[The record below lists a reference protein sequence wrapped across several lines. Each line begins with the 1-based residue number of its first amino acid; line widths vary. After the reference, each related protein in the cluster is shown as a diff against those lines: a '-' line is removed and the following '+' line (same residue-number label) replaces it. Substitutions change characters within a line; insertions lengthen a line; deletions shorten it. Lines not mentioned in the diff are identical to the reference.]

1 MLLKNPYPICEFDT
15 SREALIRP
23 EGFLEELSPLP
34 SRCVITFFRRELQ
47 QLVEERHLPVIGQLH
62 SEVLDI
68 PIYQYRRKDGEDI
81 CITMA
86 FLTAPGAA
94 CTIEELHA
102 MGCRGFVIC
111 GAAGALQGGSS
122 LGEIILPTAAVRDE
136 GTSYHYLPPS
146 REVACHPGAVEYL
159 AAGLARLGI
168 PYATGKTWTT
178 DAIYRETSHLVE
190 ARRQEGCLTVEM
202 EAAAFFAVSQYHRIP
217 LAQLLYAGDDVSG
230 ETWDSRGWNSQK
242 SIRANLLSTAIQ
254 LTEGFPIKQEGESTC
269 LTK

>member
-146 REVACHPGAVEYL
+146 REVACHPGAVEHL

-178 DAIYRETSHLVE
+178 DAIYRETPDLI
-190 ARRQEGCLTVEM
+190 RRR
-202 EAAAFFAVSQYHRIP
+202 AALRWRWRQPPSSP
-217 LAQLLYAGDDVSG
+217 SPN
-230 ETWDSRGWNSQK
+230 T
-242 SIRANLLSTAIQ
+242 TASPWRSCFT
-254 LTEGFPIKQEGESTC
+254 LGTT
-269 LTK
+269 

>member
-34 SRCVITFFRRELQ
+34 PRCVITFFRRELQ
-47 QLVEERHLPVIGQLH
+47 QLVEERQLPVIGQLH

-146 REVACHPGAVEYL
+146 REVACHPGAVEHL
-159 AAGLARLGI
+159 AIEPTPPAKPG
-168 PYATGKTWTT
+168 PPTPSTGKLPIWWRPDGRRAALRWRWRQPPSSPSPNTT
-178 DAIYRETSHLVE
+178 ASPWRSCFTL
-190 ARRQEGCLTVEM
+190 GT
-202 EAAAFFAVSQYHRIP
+202 
-217 LAQLLYAGDDVSG
+217 
-230 ETWDSRGWNSQK
+230 T
-242 SIRANLLSTAIQ
+242 
-254 LTEGFPIKQEGESTC
+254 
-269 LTK
+269 